1 MGHPTL
7 SKQETHRIFAN
18 ERLHQLQVRYPWFCG
33 YAAAPFAFAA
43 GRNFALTGGFAPPLA
58 RAASAAVVGS
68 ASQLSAAMF
77 VLHFARRAVEVVAVN
92 DYTGTWAR
100 DSRLEI
106 VYYALWGLAAGA
118 ASSPAALAVVGV
130 APSALRLAGA
140 AAFTVGE
147 FGNAWSH
154 LELRRLR
161 AERDALGT
169 HAYVV
174 PGRGPFAYVSS
185 PHYTFELL
193 SWCGYALHSALDP
206 TSVALVA
213 ISAAAMSGFAADR
226 HARYVALH
234 QEGDRSNGDPSTRW
248 RMIPFV
254 W

>member
-1 MGHPTL
+1 MGLEKSH
-7 SKQETHRIFAN
+7 THRIFAN

-77 VLHFARRAVEVVAVN
+77 VLHFVRRAVEVVAVN

-234 QEGDRSNGDPSTRW
+234 KEGDRSNGDPSTRW

>member
-1 MGHPTL
+1 
-7 SKQETHRIFAN
+7 
-18 ERLHQLQVRYPWFCG
+18 
-33 YAAAPFAFAA
+33 
-43 GRNFALTGGFAPPLA
+43 
-58 RAASAAVVGS
+58 
-68 ASQLSAAMF
+68 MF
-77 VLHFARRAVEVVAVN
+77 VLHFVRRAVEVVAIN
-92 DYTGTWAR
+92 DYTGTWQR
-100 DSRLEI
+100 DSRLEV
-106 VYYALWGLAAGA
+106 VYYSLWGLAAGA

-130 APSALRLAGA
+130 APSIYRLAGA

-234 QEGDRSNGDPSTRW
+234 KAGDRSNGDPSTRW